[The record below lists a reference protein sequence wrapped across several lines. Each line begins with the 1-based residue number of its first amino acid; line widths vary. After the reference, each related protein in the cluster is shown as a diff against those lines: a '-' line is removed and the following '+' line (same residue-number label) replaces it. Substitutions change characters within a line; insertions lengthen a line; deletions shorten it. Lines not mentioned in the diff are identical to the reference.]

1 MVHLVL
7 SIGLYLFFVPNNLFS
22 PTLRPSDDDDPSLAL
37 TTPPDG
43 DFILDPDATRVP
55 CAFRFL
61 YGSDAATFDNFAS
74 HVLHTMMR
82 CAKGK
87 NKKGSC
93 NNEDNNNACRVLFL
107 LLFFFSSIPV
117 AHFQRRDYGK
127 RREDERVDQ
136 TFWNSYNRET

>member
-1 MVHLVL
+1 MVHLVIP
-7 SIGLYLFFVPNNLFS
+7 IGLYLFFVPNNLFS

-87 NKKGSC
+87 KKKEVAIMRTTTTRVGFYSSC
-93 NNEDNNNACRVLFL
+93 
-107 LLFFFSSIPV
+107 FSSFLV
-117 AHFQRRDYGK
+117 YR
-127 RREDERVDQ
+127 
-136 TFWNSYNRET
+136 